1 MELRIFS
8 KRIMIAGTLLIWTI
22 KYGLRPTLLFPD
34 PISFFL
40 GIAPNF
46 LGSFLLPFGAC
57 WFFGGREWYLS
68 RFFRIRNQG
77 ELKQFCLLGFLL
89 LLINEYLQLIPVFG
103 RTFDYYDILFSIA
116 GLGLGY
122 RVFGRKLQQTFTL
135 SA

>member
-1 MELRIFS
+1 
-8 KRIMIAGTLLIWTI
+8 MIAGTLLIWTI
-22 KYGLRPTLLFPD
+22 KYALRPNIAFPD
-34 PISFFL
+34 LITFFL
-40 GIAPNF
+40 GIAPNL

-57 WFFGGREWYLS
+57 WIFGGKERYLS
-68 RFFRIRNQG
+68 RFFRIRNLT

-103 RTFDYYDILFSIA
+103 RTFDYFDILFSMA

-122 RVFGRKLQQTFTL
+122 WLFNHKLQQAYTV